1 MARVALNFDKTLGT
15 RATGAAPPASF
26 LPEDAK
32 ERFTD
37 GSDGLRGHLPGYS
50 SLVEIIASRYH
61 FMLNGCV
68 YGEETCVP
76 MFFRPIGWGARFS
89 FFLFSAIFCV
99 MAYMRDTN
107 VIGQYGFS
115 RERNAEGVLINSDE
129 DAFEW
134 FVYVVYGTWVISI
147 VTEVLTYIVGR
158 GGGGKKAHEYQ
169 CSAFPLTLFNRVS
182 IGGSKDDDGGQC
194 FQGVI
199 LLVWFLGFGTMASV
213 MLFATMAQMFVTR
226 NVYFAWLFVVF
237 IVSNAL
243 GALADALSLG
253 GIDGIAV
260 QNRWAS
266 HLAAVRIV
274 VIVPVCVLFSLFF
287 LWLCSPPWDT
297 F

>member
-76 MFFRPIGWGARFS
+76 MFFRPIGWGARLS

-115 RERNAEGVLINSDE
+115 RERDAEGVLTNSDE
-129 DAFEW
+129 DAF
-134 FVYVVYGTWVISI
+134 
-147 VTEVLTYIVGR
+147 
-158 GGGGKKAHEYQ
+158 
-169 CSAFPLTLFNRVS
+169 
-182 IGGSKDDDGGQC
+182 
-194 FQGVI
+194 
-199 LLVWFLGFGTMASV
+199 
-213 MLFATMAQMFVTR
+213 
-226 NVYFAWLFVVF
+226 
-237 IVSNAL
+237 
-243 GALADALSLG
+243 
-253 GIDGIAV
+253 
-260 QNRWAS
+260 
-266 HLAAVRIV
+266 
-274 VIVPVCVLFSLFF
+274 
-287 LWLCSPPWDT
+287 
-297 F
+297 